1 MAVWYRVFGTSEV
14 QPEPTVLLEHLHAE
28 FKRLLPYQLRPIAI
42 QRWSW
47 RRILL
52 TVAVLFTGIIGLVLA
67 INLLTST
74 LGL

>member
-1 MAVWYRVFGTSEV
+1 MPSQLRRLMREQG
-14 QPEPTVLLEHLHAE
+14 HDLHAE

-47 RRILL
+47 RRVTL
-52 TVAVLFTGIIGLVLA
+52 TVAVLVTVIIGLVLA
-67 INLLTST
+67 TNLLTST